1 MKLSVVI
8 PALNE
13 EGQIRSTITALATR
27 LDDAG
32 ITDREIVVVDDGSRD
47 GTADVI
53 RSLAGDDTS
62 VRLVVNDGLHGYGR
76 AVRAG
81 LDAITG
87 DAVVVYMADA
97 SDDPDDVVHYYHI
110 LRDEAE
116 CAFGSRFMRGS
127 KLIDYPWVK
136 LIVNRI
142 ANTLIQ
148 LLFGLRFNDT
158 TNAFK
163 GYRRYVIDGCRPFVS
178 PHFNLTIEL
187 PLKAIVRGYTHKAIP
202 ISWRNRT
209 EGVSRL
215 VLKEQGSRYLYTLL
229 SVWFEWLLV
238 RSDYRRPTTETFSPW
253 GADTPTA
260 TDPRHQKDT
269 PP

>member
-1 MKLSVVI
+1 
-8 PALNE
+8 
-13 EGQIRSTITALATR
+13 
-27 LDDAG
+27 
-32 ITDREIVVVDDGSRD
+32 
-47 GTADVI
+47 
-53 RSLAGDDTS
+53 
-62 VRLVVNDGLHGYGR
+62 
-76 AVRAG
+76 
-81 LDAITG
+81 
-87 DAVVVYMADA
+87 MADA
-97 SDDPDDVVHYYHI
+97 SDDPDDVVRYYHV

-127 KLIDYPWVK
+127 KLIDYPWIK
-136 LIVNRI
+136 LVVNRI
-142 ANTLIQ
+142 ANALVQ
-148 LLFGLRFNDT
+148 LMFALRFNDT

-187 PLKAIVRGYTHKAIP
+187 PLKAIVRGYTHKVVP

-238 RSDYRRPTTETFSPW
+238 RSDYRRPSSETFSPW
-253 GADTPTA
+253 PAEPASSEGH
-260 TDPRHQKDT
+260 DPEEAQQ
-269 PP
+269 